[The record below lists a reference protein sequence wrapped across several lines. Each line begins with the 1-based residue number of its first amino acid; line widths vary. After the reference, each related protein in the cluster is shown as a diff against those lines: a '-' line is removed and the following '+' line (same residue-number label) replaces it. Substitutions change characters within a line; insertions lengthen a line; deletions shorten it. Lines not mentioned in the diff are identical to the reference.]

1 VAERRA
7 DPPHAVL
14 ALVADGYRIAGR
26 THVDHLTEYA
36 RALIAAP
43 EPEAPVLT
51 ARERDIL
58 SSIARGHTVQQ
69 TARALGISAKTVE
82 NIQARL
88 FRKPGTHTRSDTL
101 TMAYRLGLLE
111 PVADADARRPD

>member
-1 VAERRA
+1 
-7 DPPHAVL
+7 VL
-14 ALVADGYRIAGR
+14 TLVADGYRIAGR

-43 EPEAPVLT
+43 EPDAPTLT

-58 SSIARGHTVQQ
+58 SSIALGHTVRQ
-69 TARALGISAKTVE
+69 TARVLGISAKTVE

-88 FRKPGTHTRSDTL
+88 FCKLGTHTRSDTL
-101 TMAYRLGLLE
+101 TMAYRLGLLA
-111 PVADADARRPD
+111 PVSGTGTHRLA